1 MIRAKSRRWPHGIFV
16 QHAAIRLLLA
26 GGLAGLALVMTQ
38 MWMASRAAATGP
50 VAAIEV
56 LVTARPVAPGSLIGA
71 ADLRWQR
78 WPTSLVGDD
87 WLVRPAGPEQ
97 LVGRVASG
105 PLAAGVPVTEAM
117 TLARGAGSS
126 FAAGIPPGYRAITL
140 AVTPAGG
147 LAGFVEP
154 GDRVDVLLTQAI
166 GNRRTAQ
173 TLIADLGVLGVDQ
186 RRRGGGSSP
195 VEAASDVIAEAAIE
209 GGAAPPGLVTLEVTP
224 HQAEALV
231 VAAEMGKLS
240 LVLRGPA
247 GGRSAGGRRWDSD
260 VTGLSVA
267 QLAAGTAV
275 SALPVAPAMPVAAP
289 VPERGG
295 VEIVYG
301 VAAAEAAPVVA
312 K

>member
-1 MIRAKSRRWPHGIFV
+1 MISAKSRRWPHGIAL
-16 QHAAIRLLLA
+16 QRSAIRLLLA
-26 GGLAGLALVMTQ
+26 GGLAVLALVMTQ
-38 MWMASRAAATGP
+38 MWMESSSRASGP
-50 VAAIEV
+50 VASIEV
-56 LVTARPVAPGSLIGA
+56 LVTARAIDAGSVIDS

-78 WPTSLVGDD
+78 WPAGLVGAD
-87 WLVRPAGPEQ
+87 WLVPPVGPRR
-97 LVGRVASG
+97 LVGRVAAM
-105 PLAAGVPVTEAM
+105 PVAAGVPVTEAM

-126 FAAGIPPGYRAITL
+126 FAATIPPGLRAITL

-186 RRRGGGSSP
+186 RRRGGSSP
-195 VEAASDVIAEAAIE
+195 VEAASDVIAEAAIDGE
-209 GGAAPPGLVTLEVTP
+209 ATPPGLVTLEVTP
-224 HQAEALV
+224 RQAEALA
-231 VAAEMGKLS
+231 VAGEMGKLS
-240 LVLRGPA
+240 LVLRGPS
-247 GGRSAGGRRWDSD
+247 GGRSGGGRRWDSD

-267 QLAAGTAV
+267 QLAAGAALP
-275 SALPVAPAMPVAAP
+275 ALPVAPAIPVAAP
-289 VPERGG
+289 VVERGG

-301 VAAAEAAPVVA
+301 VGAPEAAPAVT